1 MERRNGSAEA
11 TRLDWPLPEVA
22 RLTLTCGPELN
33 TLTFEMIEGL
43 HKALD
48 TARAER
54 ARVVIVT
61 GDGRAFCSGA
71 HVTYFTDSAS
81 GLAGDPARIRDIYVK
96 SIVAAF
102 RKLQDGP
109 FATIAAINGFALG
122 GGCELALSC
131 EFRLMA
137 AGARIG
143 LTEARLGAVPGAG
156 GLQLLAKIVGRAR
169 ALEVILLADQ
179 WSAEQALSA
188 DVGLFARASSADG
201 RTETYAFTEI
211 DRSLSGGVLIKGGAW
226 DRGQDTV
233 GIALARNGLS
243 GVHRDYLAA
252 GGLGFFVGDGRLSY
266 RPETILEA
274 FYSLGI
280 AKGAGL
286 SLDWQ
291 QIRNP
296 AYNADRGPVGVASIR
311 LHSEF

>member
-48 TARAER
+48 TAKAGR
-54 ARVVIVT
+54 ARIVIVT
-61 GDGRAFCSGA
+61 GNGRAFCSGA
-71 HVTYFTDSAS
+71 HVTYFTDPAS
-81 GLAGDPARIRDIYVK
+81 SLAGDPDRIRDGYVK

-137 AGARIG
+137 TGARIG

-169 ALEVILLADQ
+169 ALEMILLADQ

-188 DVGLFARASSADG
+188 GLVTAVHDG
-201 RTETYAFTEI
+201 EELPEAA
-211 DRSLSGGVLIKGGAW
+211 L
-226 DRGQDTV
+226 
-233 GIALARNGLS
+233 ALARRLLLCSPIAIAASKAAIYACETASLKGADEIALDA
-243 GVHRDYLAA
+243 VRHVAA
-252 GGLGFFVGDGRLSY
+252 GPDWREGMTAFAERRPPGFALNGKRIS
-266 RPETILEA
+266 
-274 FYSLGI
+274 
-280 AKGAGL
+280 
-286 SLDWQ
+286 
-291 QIRNP
+291 
-296 AYNADRGPVGVASIR
+296 
-311 LHSEF
+311 